1 MKSREVY
8 LLFPREIRFGNV
20 VVLWGGREK
29 RGESQE
35 PIFVNGGSENC
46 DSPSLGEIWDGNRT
60 IKKYELA
67 RLRYL

>member
-1 MKSREVY
+1 M
-8 LLFPREIRFGNV
+8 